1 MKKSIYIIKNKI
13 NSKVYIGQ
21 TSNIHQRWAQYKSA
35 AKNIPNKQ
43 LITKAM
49 KKYGIENFY
58 VEILEDSIIDFNERE
73 KYWINKY
80 DSISPNGYNI
90 LIGGDGLGSGL
101 DNPNSLIKTSEI
113 LNLII
118 NDIKYSEE
126 SLKTIAERYNLNYG
140 RIVEINSGKKYYIE
154 NEVYPLRGSNKYKQD
169 KLEKIINSLLYDLD
183 KNLVDISKIYNIDLS
198 YLHDINKGEAHY
210 RDYLKYPLR
219 VGKMNKAKEVHP
231 QIQELLINS
240 SLTQQE
246 ICKKFNVSEIVVSNI
261 NTGKVSFNVNYEY
274 PIRKIAINSNRT
286 NINPILLDEIRNIIK
301 NTSMSLKS
309 ISEKYKL
316 PYSTIQGIN
325 SGKLKKYKNDKLYKY
340 PLR

>member
-35 AKNIPNKQ
+35 AKNIPDKQ

-90 LIGGDGLGSGL
+90 LVGGDGLGSGV
-101 DNPNSLIKTSEI
+101 DNPNSLIKTSKI

-118 NDIKYSEE
+118 NDIKYSKE
-126 SLKTIAERYNLNYG
+126 SLETIA
-140 RIVEINSGKKYYIE
+140 
-154 NEVYPLRGSNKYKQD
+154 
-169 KLEKIINSLLYDLD
+169 
-183 KNLVDISKIYNIDLS
+183 
-198 YLHDINKGEAHY
+198 
-210 RDYLKYPLR
+210 
-219 VGKMNKAKEVHP
+219 
-231 QIQELLINS
+231 
-240 SLTQQE
+240 
-246 ICKKFNVSEIVVSNI
+246 
-261 NTGKVSFNVNYEY
+261 
-274 PIRKIAINSNRT
+274 
-286 NINPILLDEIRNIIK
+286 
-301 NTSMSLKS
+301 
-309 ISEKYKL
+309 EKYKL

-340 PLR
+340 PLRLITPLYRLTTESSVR